1 MIFGD
6 QATVKALNKVTI
18 TAPATAA
25 TLTIANGKT
34 LTQSNSLTFV
44 GTDGSS
50 VNFGAGGTVLYSS
63 GSTGTN
69 NTLSKFNSSGQL
81 VDSRVTDN
89 GTTLTLSPNLTY
101 SAGTMV
107 LGGTADGIFNL
118 RNSTNDT
125 VAEIQTGGVYGVIS
139 VGSASTSDACYL
151 NGNGNAGVA
160 LGEITFYLSSGVAY
174 ANFGGESSAPGV
186 VQVNDADANH
196 NIILTGE
203 DGSANFL
210 GNGVTIYESVDESID
225 VKALSIGGGS
235 VGYFS
240 ITSGEGSAT
249 LKFNADFG
257 DLKIGSGGAGVDGVL
272 TLINDSDVEAIK
284 LDSSIGVG
292 TFHGG
297 IVIGT
302 ITRTALLHI
311 KAGTSSSNTSPLKF
325 EESAVTLPTAEKGA
339 FDFNSGV
346 LYFTPASSRKTIAFL
361 DSAITGF
368 TGTLSISNGGSGQTS
383 ANAALNAF
391 LPSQTGNSGKYL
403 TTDGSNT
410 SWVTISGLGVG
421 TVTSVAVTGSEFTI
435 TGSPITTSG
444 TINLSITNSAITLAK
459 LANIADATIL
469 GNDTGGSAAPV
480 ALSASAIK
488 TLLSLNSVE
497 NTALSTWA
505 GTANIVTVGTIT
517 TGVWS
522 GTVIVDGKIASA
534 LTGKSY
540 NGLTLTSTTGT
551 LTISNSKTLTI
562 SNSITFTAT
571 DGSTLAIG
579 AGGTLGSNAYT
590 STAFAPLESPTF
602 TGTVT
607 IPTSFVIS
615 STTVTTTGTQLN
627 YLNAATGTTGT
638 TSTNIVFSTSPTL
651 VTPVL
656 GVATVTSINKVT
668 ITQPTTSATLTLV
681 TGSSLITVGAFSL
694 TLTTTATTD
703 VTFPTTGTLATLAGS
718 ESLTNKKLGSL
729 TTNGFVKTSG
739 SDGTLSVLTALTNSD
754 LPNYSSVSWTS
765 YSDTIT
771 WTGTISPSG
780 ATTHEYRYERI
791 GKMVMGFIRLE
802 YATGGG
808 ANTAVELA
816 TSSFPVMSKPS
827 NASSGENMISCSGF
841 VDDSNTGNVP
851 ACRAF
856 MIESSGT
863 SGFTVKIVVGS
874 TNAKVASCS
883 FSYLTA

>member
-139 VGSASTSDACYL
+139 VGSASTSNACYL

-272 TLINDSDVEAIK
+272 TLINGSDVEAIK

-522 GTVIVDGKIASA
+522 GTAIVDGKIASA
-534 LTGKSY
+534 LTGKTY
-540 NGLTLTSTTGT
+540 NGLTVTSSTGT
-551 LTISNSKTLTI
+551 LTIANGKTITASNT
-562 SNSITFTAT
+562 ITFTAT
-571 DGSTLAIG
+571 DNSTLAIG

-590 STAFAPLESPTF
+590 STAYAPL
-602 TGTVT
+602 
-607 IPTSFVIS
+607 
-615 STTVTTTGTQLN
+615 
-627 YLNAATGTTGT
+627 A
-638 TSTNIVFSTSPTL
+638 SPTL
-651 VTPVL
+651 TTPTI
-656 GVATVTSINKVT
+656 GVATATTINKVT
-668 ITQPTTSATLTLV
+668 ITAPTTSATLTLV
-681 TGSSLITVGAFSL
+681 DGSSLITVGAFSL

-703 VTFPTTGTLATLAGS
+703 VTFPITGTLATLAGS

-771 WTGTISPSG
+771 WTGTTSPSG

-841 VDDSNTGNVP
+841 VDASNTGNVP

-863 SGFTVKIVVGS
+863 SGFTVKIVAGS
-874 TNAKVASCS
+874 TNAKVAFCS